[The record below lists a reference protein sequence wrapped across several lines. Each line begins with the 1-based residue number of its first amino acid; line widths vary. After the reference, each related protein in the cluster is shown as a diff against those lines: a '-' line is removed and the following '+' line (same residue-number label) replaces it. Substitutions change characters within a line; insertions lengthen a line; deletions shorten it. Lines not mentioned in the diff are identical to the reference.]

1 MAEGLQAGRLEV
13 PVVADLAGFVR
24 KLRTGVE
31 TAAEGLVATVKVEI
45 DKKGLRRRLKEVVKE
60 ASKGV
65 HATVRVHIDEERFQR
80 SLDGIRR
87 RLDDTDLTVPI
98 RPDGDGDGNRGDGLL
113 ARVRSLLTGAQ
124 GEADR
129 NPVNV
134 PVRMRMP
141 GRGSLRMLGI
151 GALVSLL
158 QPAVALIGQYG
169 AGLTALV
176 SAAAPAVGVLGAIPG
191 LITAAGMAAIGTRVA
206 FSGFGEA
213 VKESAKAQKELA
225 SEGKISEAQQKKLD
239 QAMDGLSKSGRK
251 AVTEITGLSG
261 AWGKVRKSVG
271 ERFFGKVADE
281 IKPLAKA
288 ALPLLNKG
296 LGDSAGLMGSL
307 AERGAKA
314 MQSGPFRKD
323 FKTVAASS
331 NRVLGSMAGGVAN
344 LAAATGHFMVASGPF
359 TERVGRGIE
368 RFSLWA
374 RASAQAGR
382 ETGSLAKFL
391 DHAGDKA
398 KILGRTTLFLGQGLA
413 GVARAGMDSGNALLN
428 GLEAS
433 MLRFSRWANS
443 GEGRRS
449 MEQFF
454 SDAAPTFRELNMLVG
469 DLVRGLGKM
478 AKDNGIRDLIS
489 QIRTELMP
497 GVGAFLDAIGGSI
510 GPAVIGL
517 VSNFATLIATLSSAG
532 VGLGTLL
539 ASLNGLL
546 NIVNGLLTVVPGL
559 GTTLGIVLGV
569 LLGFR
574 VLTSIIGLLGR
585 VGTTIRGIGTA
596 ATTTAAG
603 TAAQASLWARMGTAY
618 NTAAA
623 SGGRLTGT
631 LRGIGGAAGVV
642 RGSMGGLMGALGG
655 PWGAAIAAVTIGIGL
670 LANRHEK
677 AAAAAREQANR
688 VNSLAQALRESA
700 GAIDANVRAQAA
712 SLLQDTKAADGK
724 GKLVD
729 RMREAGVTLDTLT
742 SAYLGQD
749 GGLKALQKRLEDTA
763 EANRKIVVTGRSAS
777 LGYDETGTKAIRAA
791 NALKGVSG
799 ELEQSMR
806 QNKEH
811 AEATRGVGTAGASS
825 YSRLSAAVQAY
836 SDKTQTADARTD
848 ALKKA
853 LESLGGNS
861 QSVHDATAQLN
872 SVMLAVDGTMKGT
885 IEKADGW
892 GKSLVANNGLVDT
905 ATRNGQ
911 TLNSQLTELR
921 DSMLSVATRSME
933 AAENGLMPMSEAM
946 STSESKMEQTRAK
959 ALELAKAFNI
969 PAAQAKR
976 LVDEMGFV
984 PETVTTLMS
993 TQGIPESTAEI
1004 LALRSNLESL
1014 KPGKTIEIEAPTD
1027 DARAQIEALGF
1038 KVTQVPGT
1046 KKVQISAPTTEAQ
1059 MNLKTLAKEIAT
1071 TPGKKQVKVDAVISR
1086 AAADLEKIRSKVETM
1101 KGKKLIMEAPTKLAM
1116 NELQRLGFTV
1126 KGIPNSKKV
1135 QVTAPT
1141 GGPISQVRALQATID
1156 RLRGKTVTVTTNYVV
1171 TGSSARRSGAQG
1183 SQLAQ
1188 ANGGIVQYAM
1198 GGIHAMAG
1206 RVKQFANGAE
1216 NHIAQIAKAG
1226 TWRVWAEDETGGEAY
1241 LPLHPSKRK
1250 RSEEILGRVAEM
1262 FGGMVLYPG
1271 RQNNVST
1278 HADGGIKTNRS
1289 ARTTERATAPRAS
1302 TPQASLVGGDLNL
1315 NIGNVGTVRDAFDD
1329 ALFELRRLRLGG
1341 GE

>member
-13 PVVADLAGFVR
+13 PVVADLAGFAR
-24 KLRTGVE
+24 ELRTQVE
-31 TAAEGLVATVKVEI
+31 AAAEGLVATVSVEI
-45 DKKGLRRRLKEVVKE
+45 NKKGLRKRLKKIVEK

-65 HATVRVHIDEERFQR
+65 TATVGVHIDEERLQN
-80 SLDGIRR
+80 SLNDIRR
-87 RLDDTDLTVPI
+87 RLDATDLTLPV
-98 RPDGDGDGNRGDGLL
+98 RPGGDGERGDSL
-113 ARVRSLLTGAQ
+113 AARIRSLVSGAQ

-129 NPVNV
+129 TPVNV
-134 PVRMRMP
+134 PVRLRMP
-141 GRGSLRMLGI
+141 GRGNLRMLGI
-151 GALVSLL
+151 GALVSLA
-158 QPAVALIGQYG
+158 QPAVALLGQYG

-191 LITAAGMAAIGTRVA
+191 LITAAGMAAIGTKVA

-213 VKESAKAQKELA
+213 LKESAKAQEELA
-225 SEGKISEAQQKKLD
+225 AEGKISEAQQKKLD
-239 QAMDGLSKSGRK
+239 QALGNLSKSGRK
-251 AVTEITGLSG
+251 TVTEVTGLAG

-271 ERFFGKVADE
+271 ERFFSKVVDD
-281 IKPLAKA
+281 IKPLANA
-288 ALPLLNKG
+288 TLPLLKKG

-314 MQSGPFRKD
+314 MQTGVFRKD

-344 LAAATGHFMVASGPF
+344 LAAAAGHFTVAAGPF

-398 KILGRTTLFLGQGLA
+398 AILGRTAQFLGQGLA
-413 GVARAGMDSGNALLN
+413 GVGRAGMDSGNALLN

-443 GEGRRS
+443 GEGRKS

-469 DLVRGLGKM
+469 DFVRGLGKM
-478 AKDNGIRDLIS
+478 AKDNGVRDLIS
-489 QIRTELMP
+489 QVRTELMP
-497 GVGAFLDAIGGSI
+497 GVGAFLNALGGSV

-517 VSNFATLIATLSSAG
+517 ISNIASLVATLSSAG
-532 VGLGTLL
+532 VGIGTLL

-546 NIVNGLLTVVPGL
+546 NIVNGLLGVVPGL
-559 GTTLGIVLGV
+559 GTGLGVVLGV

-574 VLTSIIGLLGR
+574 VLASIIGLMGRLG
-585 VGTTIRGIGTA
+585 TSIRGIGTVA
-596 ATTTAAG
+596 TTAAAG
-603 TAAQASLWARMGTAY
+603 GAAQTTLWNRMGAAY
-618 NTAAA
+618 TTAAA
-623 SGGRLTGT
+623 SGNRLTGT
-631 LRGIGGAAGVV
+631 MRGIGGAAGAM

-688 VNSLAQALRESA
+688 INSLAQALRESS

-712 SLLQDTKAADGK
+712 SLLQDTKLGDGK

-729 RMREAGVTLDTLT
+729 RMREANVTLEQLT
-742 SAYLGQD
+742 RAYLGED
-749 GGLKALQKRLEDTA
+749 GGLKALQKRLEGTA
-763 EANRKIVVTGRSAS
+763 AANTEVARTGRGAS
-777 LGYDETGTKAIRAA
+777 IVHNETGVNALRAA
-791 NALKGVSG
+791 DALKGVSG
-799 ELEQSMR
+799 ELSKSKQ

-811 AEATRGVGTAGASS
+811 ADAVRGTGSAGANS
-825 YSRLSAAVQAY
+825 YTRLAAAVQAY
-836 SDKTQTADARTD
+836 SDKTQSADARTN
-848 ALKKA
+848 ALKRA
-853 LESLGGNS
+853 LEALSGNS

-872 SVMLAVDGTMKGT
+872 SVMLAVEGTMKGT
-885 IEKADGW
+885 IEKSDGW

-911 TLNSQLTELR
+911 TLNSQLGELR
-921 DSMLSVATRSME
+921 DSMLSVATTSME
-933 AAENGLMPMSEAM
+933 AAEKNIIPMSEAM
-946 STSESKMEQTRAK
+946 STSEAAMEKTRAK
-959 ALELAKAFNI
+959 ALELAASFNI
-969 PAAQAKR
+969 PAKQAKA

-984 PETVTTLMS
+984 PETITTLV
-993 TQGIPESTAEI
+993 TPKGLTETTAGI
-1004 LALRSNLESL
+1004 LALRSNMDKLDAGQKVEIDALTGDAL
-1014 KPGKTIEIEAPTD
+1014 K
-1027 DARAQIEALGF
+1027 QVQALGF
-1038 KVTQVPGT
+1038 TVEKVPDS
-1046 KKVQISAPTTEAQ
+1046 KKVEVSAPTAEAKK
-1059 MNLKTLAKEIAT
+1059 NLKTLASEIAT
-1071 TPGKKQVKVDAVISR
+1071 TPGKKQVTVEAVVNR
-1086 AAADLEKIRSKVETM
+1086 AAADLDKVRSRIQAM
-1101 KGKKLIMEAPTKLAM
+1101 KGKKLVMEAPTKLAQ
-1116 NELQRLGFTV
+1116 NELERLGFRI
-1126 KGIPNSKKV
+1126 KELRGKKV
-1135 QVTAPT
+1135 EITAPT
-1141 GGPISQVRALQATID
+1141 GAPISQVRSLQATID
-1156 RLRGKTVTVTTNYVV
+1156 RLHGKTVTVTTNYVV
-1171 TGSSARRSGAQG
+1171 TGNAARRPGAHG

-1206 RVKQFANGAE
+1206 RVKAFAQGTE

-1271 RQNNVST
+1271 RQNVSS

-1289 ARTTERATAPRAS
+1289 PRTAERITAPRAN
-1302 TPQASLVGGDLNL
+1302 TPEASLVGGDLNL
-1315 NIGNVGTVRDAFDD
+1315 NIASVGTVRDAFDD
-1329 ALFELRRLRLGG
+1329 ALFELRRFRLGG
-1341 GE
+1341 GG